1 MIHTFE
7 NKLKSVPSSKLYKC
21 PTWGFRKAFG
31 FVLSVPNNFS
41 KDSPLEGT
49 ITRSNKSSLPP
60 SPHQHHE
67 THAVKSV
74 RDMIGFLYMP
84 PLDKKGE
91 IKACPQKCS
100 IK

>member
-1 MIHTFE
+1 MIHTFRLQGYINAQLGVLE
-7 NKLKSVPSSKLYKC
+7 
-21 PTWGFRKAFG
+21 
-31 FVLSVPNNFS
+31 LSVPNNFS

-49 ITRSNKSSLPP
+49 VTSTNKRSLPP
-60 SPHQHHE
+60 SPHQHHTE
-67 THAVKSV
+67 SHAVKSV

-91 IKACPQKCS
+91 TKACLQKGS